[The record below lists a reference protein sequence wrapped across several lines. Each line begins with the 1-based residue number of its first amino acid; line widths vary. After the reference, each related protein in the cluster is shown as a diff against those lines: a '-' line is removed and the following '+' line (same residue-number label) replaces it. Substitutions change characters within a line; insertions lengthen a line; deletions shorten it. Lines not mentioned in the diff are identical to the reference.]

1 MNLLTPG
8 WMPYSGYTRV
18 LLAGEL
24 AVGDLDALKQA
35 IDTMLY
41 GAREEEKMSPTAVN
55 RVYYKGQIEAYEAVI
70 LWLEEL
76 ISGRTLDLDDEEA
89 SSGSH

>member
-1 MNLLTPG
+1 
-8 WMPYSGYTRV
+8 
-18 LLAGEL
+18 
-24 AVGDLDALKQA
+24 
-35 IDTMLY
+35 
-41 GAREEEKMSPTAVN
+41 MSPTAVN
-55 RVYYKGQIEAYEAVI
+55 RAYYKGQIEAYEAVI